1 MFEPIFRV
9 LRRGKFL
16 MGGRVLL
23 LLSLVAVLC
32 GCGGAES
39 KTPQL
44 QARLA
49 LNWYPEVEHGGF
61 LAADVL
67 GKFAAE
73 EVSVEI
79 IPGGPGAPQAVI
91 AELAAGRTT
100 EEFSTCAASWAT
112 SVFGRRRG

>member
-1 MFEPIFRV
+1 MSLMFEPIFRV

-79 IPGGPGAPQAVI
+79 IPGGQGAPQAVI
-91 AELAAGRTT
+91 AELAAGRIQ
-100 EEFSTCAASWAT
+100 FAVSDADN
-112 SVFGRRRG
+112 V